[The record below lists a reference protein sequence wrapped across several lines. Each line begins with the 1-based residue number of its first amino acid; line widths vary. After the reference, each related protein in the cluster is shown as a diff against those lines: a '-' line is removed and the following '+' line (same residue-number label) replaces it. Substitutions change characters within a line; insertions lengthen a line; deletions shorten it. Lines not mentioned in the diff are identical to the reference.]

1 MKQPRNTLKTYFQKG
16 KKPTEEQF
24 SNTLDSFVHK
34 DDAITIDNVSGL
46 KNALD
51 GKLEKG
57 TEEVL
62 LAAFD
67 QKIKEAENIVNKS
80 YLGIAVMS
88 STPPAFGSYWYKVEQ
103 GSIITFTNLKDATG
117 TPIETKAEDFEN
129 NGAFYEV
136 TIEVKDGIAQKE
148 RSQKPSSLTPT
159 WSNTNPY
166 NKGSQVIYDNTLWE
180 ANSITTE
187 ADVPGVSSRWIPVV
201 KGAKENS
208 KVFDSGNDVNAST
221 MRATFNASD
230 VLFDQAV
237 TKKAGFTNP
246 LTFGY
251 GTTANE
257 VSSYSLVRVNDTP
270 STIDGIISEITLK
283 TTTANA
289 DNVKFCILEKVGASA
304 FKTIKVFTV
313 SGFTPNAVSTV
324 VLNETINIA
333 TGYYLGI
340 DVDGRSFS
348 ANITTGNCLSL
359 PTDAAVEGSTNNA
372 TYNQSLSWC
381 YDFKVI
387 QPKLTGDQA
396 INILEGIRTNGVATM
411 KDVHNASDV
420 LFDEAIT
427 KKAGFTDPLTFGFGT
442 DSNSVSN
449 YNVVRVIDVPATISG
464 IISEIT
470 LNAST
475 ANADNV
481 KFCILRK
488 TTGLMFKTIKIF
500 TVSGF
505 TPNAVSTVVL
515 QELIN
520 IEIGDRLGVYVD
532 NRNFKYNSALGN
544 SLNFSPTA
552 MVEGAETGANVN
564 AGISWCYTFKVKQ
577 AKLTGDDAV
586 RILTS
591 LNNSSVNSKIY
602 YLEDYGA
609 VALNPFSPDNS
620 IDCTSAL
627 QSCIDDIFADNN
639 IVNAKI
645 ALKGMYRIGGPIKTW
660 PNGKRAQI
668 MFPVIDYTPLM
679 VIKNVAIV
687 GEHAPIWEEQ
697 SIAEMPVSYGGCGFY
712 SSIYNQD
719 TTKTNWCISLGAGR
733 DSSVFGEFNN
743 INMYMDNIYMML
755 RSHGANGA
763 PVSNTMS
770 GIDASTNSNFQFGR
784 IFIRTSVP
792 GSKLLM
798 PSANSFGLYLPK
810 WNNHASIDGTYVRC
824 QGFGTGLY
832 ATEHLELGK
841 YIGSGNVNG
850 IHCEKYYPINIGQL
864 ILEMN
869 KNPIVMGPGAY
880 LNANVYQTERI
891 NDSSK
896 WWYSTKDIIQESGT
910 SSVTINRYVVH
921 QEGGQMG
928 FGSWDAGVR
937 VKVIND
943 EHNLSYMPANVW
955 DALPSNPTDGLEGY
969 LKTQKIKVV
978 YLGGWLNAN
987 TMQPLIIE

>member
-1 MKQPRNTLKTYFQKG
+1 MAVNSELIETIKASQFPKLANPTTGDFIHAQGDDLSTTPISYFIEKINNGYNGTMSNSLVIPSTGYYRYKVVDPGTY
-16 KKPTEEQF
+16 
-24 SNTLDSFVHK
+24 S
-34 DDAITIDNVSGL
+34 NVSP
-46 KNALD
+46 NITVTQQ
-51 GKLEKG
+51 E
-57 TEEVL
+57 
-62 LAAFD
+62 
-67 QKIKEAENIVNKS
+67 ISENFVV
-80 YLGIAVMS
+80 IAVRD
-88 STPPAFGSYWYKVEQ
+88 GV
-103 GSIITFTNLKDATG
+103 AT
-117 TPIETKAEDFEN
+117 
-129 NGAFYEV
+129 
-136 TIEVKDGIAQKE
+136 KE
-148 RSQKPSSLTPT
+148 LDPKPSINAKQTFDP
-159 WSNTNPY
+159 
-166 NKGSQVIYDNTLWE
+166 DN
-180 ANSITTE
+180 NI
-187 ADVPGVSSRWIPVV
+187 DP
-201 KGAKENS
+201 
-208 KVFDSGNDVNAST
+208 ST
-221 MRATFNASD
+221 MNAAYKASD
-230 VLFDQAV
+230 VLFDQAI
-237 TKKAGFTNP
+237 TQKAGFSDP
-246 LTFGY
+246 LTFGF
-251 GTTANE
+251 GTDSNE
-257 VSSYSLVRVNDTP
+257 TSNYNVVRV
-270 STIDGIISEITLK
+270 IDIPVTVSGIISEITLNAASTNFENVQFCVLRK
-283 TTTANA
+283 TTGL
-289 DNVKFCILEKVGASA
+289 I

-324 VLNETINIA
+324 TLSETIN
-333 TGYYLGI
+333 
-340 DVDGRSFS
+340 V
-348 ANITTGNCLSL
+348 
-359 PTDAAVEGSTNNA
+359 
-372 TYNQSLSWC
+372 
-381 YDFKVI
+381 
-387 QPKLTGDQA
+387 
-396 INILEGIRTNGVATM
+396 
-411 KDVHNASDV
+411 
-420 LFDEAIT
+420 
-427 KKAGFTDPLTFGFGT
+427 
-442 DSNSVSN
+442 
-449 YNVVRVIDVPATISG
+449 
-464 IISEIT
+464 
-470 LNAST
+470 
-475 ANADNV
+475 
-481 KFCILRK
+481 
-488 TTGLMFKTIKIF
+488 
-500 TVSGF
+500 
-505 TPNAVSTVVL
+505 
-515 QELIN
+515 
-520 IEIGDRLGVYVD
+520 EIGDRLGIYVD
-532 NRNFKYNSALGN
+532 NRYFKLNNALGD
-544 SLNFSPTA
+544 SLNFSPSA

-577 AKLTGDDAV
+577 AKLTGNDAV
-586 RILTS
+586 RILTG
-591 LNNSSVNSKIY
+591 LNTNSVNSKTY

-609 VALNPFSPDNS
+609 IALDPFTPDNS
-620 IDCTSAL
+620 IDCTNAL
-627 QSCIDDIFADNN
+627 QSCIDEIFNDTKV
-639 IVNAKI
+639 VNAKI
-645 ALKGMYRIGGPIKTW
+645 VLKGMYRIGGPIKTW

-798 PSANSFGLYLPK
+798 PSANSYGLYLPK

-896 WWYSTKDIIQESGT
+896 WWYSTKDIFQESGT

-937 VKVIND
+937 VKIIND
-943 EHNLSYMPANVW
+943 EHNTSYNPLNIW
-955 DALPSNPTDGLEGY
+955 SDLPDNPVNGLEGY
-969 LKTQKIKVV
+969 HLGIRKI
-978 YLGGWLNAN
+978 YMDGWKNAL
-987 TMQPLIIE
+987 TGEPV